1 MAKTTT
7 TAPEFRAE
15 AKFQRVSPQK
25 AKLVLDLIKGK
36 PVGQAINIVA
46 FTNKRIAPVIEKT
59 LRSAVQNAQ
68 YLSDERGL
76 DVDVDKLYVKSAVAN
91 DGPRMKRIRPAP
103 MGRAFRYQRRIAHI
117 VITIGEKKASAVET
131 VTPTPVDE
139 HTSKPTAKKSAA
151 KKTAAKKAP
160 AKKAA
165 AKKTAAK
172 KSAPKKKAAAK

>member
-68 YLSDERGL
+68 YLADERGL
-76 DVDVDKLYVKSAVAN
+76 DVDVDKLYVKTAVAN
-91 DGPRMKRIRPAP
+91 EGPRMKRIRPAP

-117 VITIGEKKASAVET
+117 VITIAEKKAAEARAAATET
-131 VTPTPVDE
+131 
-139 HTSKPTAKKSAA
+139 TSEPAA
-151 KKTAAKKAP
+151 KKAARKTTGAKKAP

-165 AKKTAAK
+165 KKTAAK
-172 KSAPKKKAAAK
+172 KTASKKKAAAK